1 MHSGRSRGGVPQRC
15 QTRTRPR
22 GERDFSTA
30 RSNQSLLGDNRV
42 STADLFETQK
52 LQRRAEAEV
61 KRTARLTSVA
71 VKRISV
77 DSIERAAAEV
87 QKMTSS
93 RLYTIQER
101 KLQK

>member
-1 MHSGRSRGGVPQRC
+1 MDEVVVVFLSDAKPGHVLVVSVISLPLGATRVFWVIIELAPQI
-15 QTRTRPR
+15 
-22 GERDFSTA
+22 
-30 RSNQSLLGDNRV
+30 SLREG
-42 STADLFETQK
+42 
-52 LQRRAEAEV
+52 RAEAEV